1 MAKNTRLEL
10 TWIGKDERPRLEPRI
25 LVEDAALS
33 HHAATK
39 GESDIFDNVLI
50 QGDNLLALK
59 ALEADFAGKIKCV
72 YIDPP
77 FNTQQA
83 MPNYE
88 DGIEHSLWLTLMRD
102 RLELIYKLLKGD
114 GTLFVHIDDDELAY
128 LTVLCDE
135 IIGRKNRI
143 SIITFKQ
150 GAATGHKSINPGV
163 VSTSNFVLIYVKDK
177 EQWRPNKVF
186 AEIENRDKR
195 YSQFIDNK
203 SEDFERWRYITLAAA
218 FARSLGIQQKELKKT
233 LKGRY
238 EEALTTFVYDNAESV
253 IRFAQPDYDAVSAAA
268 RTQIDMSSKSPE
280 TIFRLQRGLDLS
292 DMYFLNGQR
301 ILFYS
306 DKLKLV
312 DGKYVPGEPLTSIWD
327 DILSNNLHNEG
338 GVEYPKGKKPE
349 GLIS

>member
-1 MAKNTRLEL
+1 
-10 TWIGKDERPRLEPRI
+10 
-25 LVEDAALS
+25 
-33 HHAATK
+33 
-39 GESDIFDNVLI
+39 
-50 QGDNLLALK
+50 
-59 ALEADFAGKIKCV
+59 
-72 YIDPP
+72 
-77 FNTQQA
+77 
-83 MPNYE
+83 
-88 DGIEHSLWLTLMRD
+88 MRD